1 MNLSLIFL
9 RYLLYQI
16 EPNIEFT
23 VLFAS
28 SIAPA
33 NRIVQIPHVKNI
45 IAENTTAMIPSTR
58 PAVAIPDGVLFA
70 RSCFPPTTDR
80 QSPTIETGSDAI
92 EKYVPKKA
100 RTIPTIP
107 STSPAIAFPFPIS
120 MMILLSD
127 FYYKSTIVLVVSFG
141 EIFLKFSKSKI
152 KVIRGLLKI
161 KICAFSTPT
170 LMKNSYVTNC
180 YINSVTQCYTIVNSI
195 LIKKRTNNRKIFVF
209 LNKFIEI
216 RRILMQK
223 MEGLRQIRRKKGYS
237 QLKVAM
243 DLNISREAL
252 SYYETGKRNPDLD
265 MLIAM
270 SEYFHVSIDFLIRGK
285 EFSD

>member
-1 MNLSLIFL
+1 
-9 RYLLYQI
+9 
-16 EPNIEFT
+16 
-23 VLFAS
+23 
-28 SIAPA
+28 
-33 NRIVQIPHVKNI
+33 
-45 IAENTTAMIPSTR
+45 
-58 PAVAIPDGVLFA
+58 
-70 RSCFPPTTDR
+70 
-80 QSPTIETGSDAI
+80 
-92 EKYVPKKA
+92 
-100 RTIPTIP
+100 
-107 STSPAIAFPFPIS
+107 
-120 MMILLSD
+120 
-127 FYYKSTIVLVVSFG
+127 
-141 EIFLKFSKSKI
+141 
-152 KVIRGLLKI
+152 
-161 KICAFSTPT
+161 
-170 LMKNSYVTNC
+170 MKNPYVTNC